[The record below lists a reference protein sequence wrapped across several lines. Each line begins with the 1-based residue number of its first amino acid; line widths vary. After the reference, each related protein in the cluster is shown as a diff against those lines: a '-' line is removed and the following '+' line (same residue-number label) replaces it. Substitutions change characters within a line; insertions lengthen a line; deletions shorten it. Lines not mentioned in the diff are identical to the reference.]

1 MPTLID
7 TKAQPLPNGWAL
19 LPKEATLEQAL
30 AESAPQL
37 LVPATLWSAHKEA
50 LRASGRALGVWLD
63 SNENASAI
71 AADLATLPLI
81 ALNFPGF
88 MDGRSYSTAVVL
100 RTHHHYRGELRAI
113 GDILR
118 DQLFYLK
125 RCGFDT
131 FDLKDTV
138 KLQDAQKALHD
149 YTTSYQ
155 STVEEPLP
163 LFKRR
168 GVG

>member
-1 MPTLID
+1 MPKLID
-7 TKAQPLPNGWAL
+7 KQGQPLANGWAL
-19 LPKEATLEQAL
+19 LPKDATLEQAL
-30 AESAPQL
+30 AETAQQL
-37 LVPATLWSAHKEA
+37 LVPAALWTAHKDE
-50 LRASGRALGVWLD
+50 LRASGRQLGVWLD
-63 SNENASAI
+63 SNETAATV
-71 AADLATLPLI
+71 AADLATLPVI

-88 MDGRSYSTAVVL
+88 VDGRSYSTAVVL
-100 RTHHHYRGELRAI
+100 RTHHHYQGELRAI
-113 GDILR
+113 GDVLR

-138 KLQDAQKALHD
+138 KLEDAQKAVHD

-168 GVG
+168 A